1 MRVYPLIFKTVFVPL
16 DAELAHKIG
25 FVAIKALR
33 PLRIAV
39 LAKKYLRPSPLL
51 QTEVMGLHFPS
62 TFGLAAGFDKTG
74 SGINA
79 LGDLGFGH
87 IEVGTITAHAQPGN
101 PKPRLFRL
109 VDDCAV
115 INRMGFNNDG
125 AAQAGPRI
133 ALARAE
139 MERDYADEKMFR
151 PLIGINIGKTKTV
164 ALEDAVEDYRYSSR
178 TLAPQADYLAV
189 NVSSPNTPG
198 LRNLQAVETLR
209 PLLQAV
215 REEADAVVGDR
226 HVPLVVKIAPDL
238 NDEDI
243 QEVAELA
250 LDMGLDGIIATNTT
264 IERNSLGLKSS
275 RQKVQEC
282 GAGGLSGAPLKQR
295 SLAVTR
301 LLKEMK

>member
-25 FVAIKALR
+25 FVVIKALR

-39 LAKKYLRPSPLL
+39 LAKKYLRPPPLL

-62 TFGLAAGFDKTG
+62 PFGLAAGFDKTG

-215 REEADAVVGDR
+215 REESDAVVGDR
-226 HVPLVVKIAPDL
+226 QCSTGCKDC
-238 NDEDI
+238 
-243 QEVAELA
+243 
-250 LDMGLDGIIATNTT
+250 
-264 IERNSLGLKSS
+264 S
-275 RQKVQEC
+275 
-282 GAGGLSGAPLKQR
+282 
-295 SLAVTR
+295 
-301 LLKEMK
+301 